1 MMAREVKEANL
12 VGSTISTY
20 PVAEGGRDGNLVTER
35 KFPSP
40 PASSPLEYSP
50 HSPENGAAVRRRT
63 RFPLLPGHFPAA
75 AILFRG
81 FLDFRSIL
89 EINGRRG
96 PDTRKGR
103 NRLRLPQVGRACFVV
118 CLGLA
123 SLALRFA
130 VVVALRFAVVVRS
143 VAVRRHTRFRVE
155 GGYFP
160 AAAIRL
166 ARFLDFSST
175 FRAIGRREFDAG
187 SQELSFLDFPSNSR
201 IIGRRRFDAKSQ
213 GTSFALWRPPK
224 STRQR

>member
-1 MMAREVKEANL
+1 MA
-12 VGSTISTY
+12 
-20 PVAEGGRDGNLVTER
+20 
-35 KFPSP
+35 
-40 PASSPLEYSP
+40 EYSP

-130 VVVALRFAVVVRS
+130 VLLASLLASRLASLLALRFAKRTQLASKPAGIRTTRRQRDSQS
-143 VAVRRHTRFRVE
+143 VLPLTPSRPATSRLLVLQRA
-155 GGYFP
+155 GSSFP
-160 AAAIRL
+160 A
-166 ARFLDFSST
+166 
-175 FRAIGRREFDAG
+175 G
-187 SQELSFLDFPSNSR
+187 S
-201 IIGRRRFDAKSQ
+201 
-213 GTSFALWRPPK
+213 
-224 STRQR
+224 